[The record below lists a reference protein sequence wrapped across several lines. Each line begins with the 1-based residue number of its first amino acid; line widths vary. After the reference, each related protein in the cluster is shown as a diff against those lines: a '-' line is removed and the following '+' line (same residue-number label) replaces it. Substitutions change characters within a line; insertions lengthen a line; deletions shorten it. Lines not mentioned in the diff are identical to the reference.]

1 MPATVSYNLGVTMKL
16 LSASICNF
24 RSYREPVTIGF
35 GNFTAVIGRN
45 DVGKSTLLEA
55 LEVFF
60 NHQLIK
66 LDQDDPCVHGAD
78 KIIEI
83 GCVFDNHPTELTI
96 DVGSSTTLEAEFLL
110 NRDGR
115 LEIVKQ
121 FDCSGK
127 TVKEA
132 VFARASHPTHD
143 KLRDLL
149 KLKNTDLKAR
159 ATELEIEKG
168 NAVDFRSNTALR
180 NAIRGAVD
188 DGAREETLIPLAADD
203 GKKVWELLEKHLPAF
218 ALFQS
223 DRPSR
228 DDDREVS
235 DPMKA
240 AMALAVKQVEAELEA
255 IKTKVQASV
264 MEVAERTLAKL
275 REMDP
280 ALAGQLTP
288 TFKAE
293 PKWDGFKL
301 SLTGDHQI
309 PINKRGSGVRRLI
322 LLNFFRAEAERRR
335 EAEGGRNVIYALEEP
350 ESSQHPD
357 NQIMLIKALLALGE
371 DPSTQVLITT
381 HVPAVAAMVPVDA
394 IRLVKRDAAGH
405 PRLRVGDDDVYR
417 ETAEALGVLPDRR
430 ARVAVYVEGPHDV
443 TFLTVVGHL
452 YRTEDAGLIDLE
464 NDHRVV
470 FVPTGGGNLK
480 HWVNNQYLRHA
491 ELTEVHIYDRD
502 DQQNPPYRAHVDAVN
517 ARQGRDIAFL
527 TVRREMENY
536 LHPDCVTD
544 TFGGCPAFTDWCNV
558 PTLVAEHVHAASASP
573 NPWGTLDPE
582 KQSRKA
588 SRAKYRLNQEAAAAM
603 TLVQLKAVDTN
614 SEILGWLVA
623 IRERADA

>member
-1 MPATVSYNLGVTMKL
+1 MKL
-16 LSASICNF
+16 LSASIRNF
-24 RSYREPVTIGF
+24 RSYREAVSIGF
-35 GNFTAVIGRN
+35 GNLTAVIGRN

-78 KIIEI
+78 KVIEI
-83 GCVFDNHPTELTI
+83 GCVFDNHPKELTI
-96 DVGSSTTLEAEFLL
+96 DAVSSTSLEAEFLL

-121 FDCSGK
+121 FDCSGR

-143 KLRDLL
+143 RLRDLL

-159 ATELEIEKG
+159 AAELGVQKG
-168 NAVDFRSNTALR
+168 GAVDFRSNAALR
-180 NAIRGAVD
+180 GAIREAVGD
-188 DGAREETLIPLAADD
+188 EAREETLIPLAAED
-203 GKKVWELLEKHLPAF
+203 GKKVWDQLERHLPAF

-235 DPMKA
+235 DPMKV

-255 IKTKVQASV
+255 IKNKVQASV

-293 PKWDGFKL
+293 PKWDAFKL

-335 EAEGGRNVIYALEEP
+335 EADGGRNVIYAVEEP

-371 DPSTQVLITT
+371 DPGTQVLITT
-381 HVPAVAAMVPVDA
+381 HVPAVAAMVPIDA
-394 IRLVKRDAAGH
+394 IRLIKRDEDGH
-405 PRLRVGDDDVYR
+405 PRLRVEGDDVYR

-443 TFLTVVGHL
+443 TFLTYMGRL

-464 NDHRVV
+464 NDHRVA

-480 HWVNNQYLRHA
+480 HWVNKQYLRNA

-502 DQQNPPYRAHVDAVN
+502 DQRNPKYGEQVDAVN
-517 ARQGRDIAFL
+517 ARQGRDVAFL
-527 TVRREMENY
+527 TDRREMENY
-536 LHPDCVTD
+536 LHPDCVAA
-544 TFGGCPAFTDWCNV
+544 TFGGCPAFTEWCDV

-582 KQSRKA
+582 KQSKKA
-588 SRAKYRLNQEAAAAM
+588 SRAKSRLNQEAAAAM
-603 TLVQLKAVDTN
+603 TLIQLKAIDAN
-614 SEILGWLVA
+614 GEILRWLAA
-623 IRERADA
+623 IRERADG

>member
-1 MPATVSYNLGVTMKL
+1 MRL
-16 LSASICNF
+16 LSATIRNF
-24 RSYREPVTIGF
+24 RSYREAESIDLGS
-35 GNFTAVIGRN
+35 FTAVIGRN

-78 KIIEI
+78 KLIEI
-83 GCVFDNHPTELTI
+83 GCTFDNHPTELTI
-96 DVGSSTTLEAEFLL
+96 DAVSPTSLEAEFLL
-110 NRDGR
+110 NQAGR

-121 FDCSGK
+121 FDCTGR

-149 KLKNTDLKAR
+149 KLKNAELKVR
-159 ATELEIEKG
+159 AAELGVQKG
-168 NAVDFRSNTALR
+168 GEVDFRSNAALR
-180 NAIRGAVD
+180 GAIRAAVD
-188 DGAREETLIPLAADD
+188 DGTREETLIPLAAED
-203 GKKVWELLEKHLPAF
+203 GKKVWEQLEKHLPAF
-218 ALFQS
+218 ALFQA
-223 DRPSR
+223 DRASR

-235 DPMKA
+235 DPMKI
-240 AMALAVKQVEAELEA
+240 AMALAVKEVEAELDA
-255 IKTKVQASV
+255 IKNRVQASV

-280 ALAGQLTP
+280 GLAGQLTP

-293 PKWDGFKL
+293 PKWDAFKL

-335 EAEGGRNVIYALEEP
+335 GVDGTRNVIYAVEEP

-357 NQIMLIKALLALGE
+357 NQVMLIKALLALSE
-371 DPSTQVLITT
+371 DPGTQVFITT
-381 HVPAVAAMVPVDA
+381 HVPAVAAMVPVHA
-394 IRLVKRDAAGH
+394 IRLVKRDEDGH
-405 PRLRVGDDDVYR
+405 PRLRVGGDDVYR

-443 TFLTVVGHL
+443 AFLTFIGRL

-464 NDHRVV
+464 NDHRVA

-480 HWVNNQYLRHA
+480 HWVNHQYLRNA
-491 ELTEVHIYDRD
+491 GLTEVHIYDRD
-502 DQQNPPYRAHVDAVN
+502 DQKNPKYGEQVALVN
-517 ARQGRDIAFL
+517 GRQGRDIAFL
-527 TVRREMENY
+527 TERREMENY
-536 LHPDCVTD
+536 LHPDCVTAI
-544 TFGGCPAFTDWCNV
+544 FGHCPAFTEWCDV
-558 PTLVAEHVHAASASP
+558 PTLVAEQVHTASGSP
-573 NPWGTLDPE
+573 NPWGSLDPE
-582 KQSRKA
+582 KQSKKA
-588 SRAKYRLNQEAAAAM
+588 SRAKSRLNQDAAAAM
-603 TLVQLKAVDTN
+603 TLAQLKAVDTN
-614 SEILGWLVA
+614 GEVLRWLVA
-623 IRERADA
+623 IRERAEA